1 MNEKYSLLLKNVEKP
16 GRYTGGEF
24 GEQKKEKKEGE
35 VSFGFCFPDIYEIG
49 MSNLGMK
56 ILVGALNELDFV
68 RCERCFAPW
77 PDMGRELE
85 EYGIPLGTLESG
97 DPLGEFNILGFSMG
111 YELCYTNVLYM
122 LKLANI
128 PLYAKDRGED
138 MPIIIGGGTCT
149 YNPEPIADFFDLFS
163 IGEGEYALCEL
174 ASLYKK
180 MRDNGCT
187 KAEFLKEAVKIEGI
201 YAPSLYDVEY
211 NDDGTMKN
219 FEPNVD
225 SAPKKVRKS
234 IVKDLD
240 KSYFPEKTVVP
251 YIETVHDRVML
262 EVSRGCIRGCR
273 FCQAGMVYRPY
284 REKSPDVLNETA
296 LKCIKNSGY
305 NEISMMSLSISD
317 YTELRDLTSKLLEW
331 TDDKKVSLSLPS
343 MRVDSF
349 YEELMEKVMSVRQSG
364 ITFAPEAGSQR
375 MRDVINKNVTE
386 ESILTACETAFKGKK
401 SNIKLYFMNGLPTET
416 DEDIVAIADLSQKI
430 VDSYFQSPSRQK
442 GKNISVT
449 VSVSCLV
456 PKPFTPFQWM
466 PQDNIDEL
474 KRKQMLLKN
483 SIKSKRITY
492 NYHDAEVSRLE
503 AVFAKGD
510 RKLSKALAL
519 ACEKGVKFDSWD
531 EYFSFS
537 KWEEIFSECGIDMD
551 FYANRTIPFD
561 ELLPWDFI
569 DIGVTKNFLV
579 SEAKKALNCE
589 CTPDCRTK
597 CSGCGANKLGGER
610 KCCP

>member
-1 MNEKYSLLLKNVEKP
+1 MKEKYSFLLKNVEKP

-24 GEQKKEKKEGE
+24 GEEKKEKKDGE
-35 VSFGFCFPDIYEIG
+35 VSIAFCFPDIYEIG

-56 ILVGALNELDFV
+56 ILVGSLNKQDFV

-77 PDMGRELE
+77 PDMGAALE
-85 EYGIPLGTLESG
+85 EYDLPLYALESG
-97 DPLGEFNILGFSMG
+97 DPIKDFDIIAFSMG

-122 LKLANI
+122 LKLAGI
-128 PLYAKDRGED
+128 PFFAKDRDET
-138 MPIIIGGGTCT
+138 MPLIIGGGTCT
-149 YNPEPIADFFDLFS
+149 YNPEPMADFFDIFS
-163 IGEGEYALCEL
+163 IGEGENSLPEL
-174 ASLYKK
+174 AKLYKT
-180 MRDNGCT
+180 MRDNKRT
-187 KAEFLKEAVKIEGI
+187 KADFLRAATKIEGM
-201 YAPSLYDVEY
+201 YVPSLYDVTY
-211 NDDGTMKN
+211 NEDGTLAS
-219 FEPNVD
+219 FEPKYDDV
-225 SAPKKVRKS
+225 PKSVRKA

-240 KSYFPEKTVVP
+240 LSYFPEKTVVP

-284 REKSPDVLNETA
+284 REKSPDKIDSTA
-296 LKCIKNSGY
+296 LNCIRNTGY

-317 YTELRDLTSKLLEW
+317 YSKLRELTDKLLSW
-331 TDDKKVSLSLPS
+331 TDEKMVSLSLPS

-416 DEDIVAIADLSQKI
+416 DEDIVAISDLSQKI
-430 VDSYFQSPSRQK
+430 VDAYFQSPNRQK

-449 VSVSCLV
+449 ISVACLV

-466 PQDNIDEL
+466 PQNTVNEL
-474 KRKQMLLKN
+474 KRKQQLLK
-483 SIKSKRITY
+483 SAIKSKRITY
-492 NYHDAEVSRLE
+492 NYHDATVSRLE

-510 RKLSKALAL
+510 RKLSKVIAYA
-519 ACEKGVKFDSWD
+519 ANNGVKFDSWD
-531 EYFSFS
+531 EFFNFCE
-537 KWEEIFSECGIDMD
+537 WETIFEKCGVDMS
-551 FYANRTIPFD
+551 FYANREIPFE

-569 DIGVTKNFLV
+569 DIGVTKQFLIN
-579 SEAKKALNCE
+579 EAKRSKKAE

-597 CSGCGANKLGGER
+597 CSGCGANCLGGER